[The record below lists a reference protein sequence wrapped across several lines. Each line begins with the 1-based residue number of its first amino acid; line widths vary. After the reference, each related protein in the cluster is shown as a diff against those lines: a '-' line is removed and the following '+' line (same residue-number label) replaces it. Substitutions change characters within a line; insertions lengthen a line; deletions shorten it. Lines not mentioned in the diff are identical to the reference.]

1 VFPYGRLQSIT
12 QLGPEIDIEVS
23 LPFGVPNPRA
33 YISEAIVDSGAAI
46 TCIPHRCLI
55 PHGSLIFREGRQIE
69 DPGKYRSPAA
79 SPLTVK
85 FFAVGD

>member
-1 VFPYGRLQSIT
+1 MKLSDYPVAIAQQQRLLLQAEQHT
-12 QLGPEIDIEVS
+12 
-23 LPFGVPNPRA
+23 
-33 YISEAIVDSGAAI
+33 
-46 TCIPHRCLI
+46 
-55 PHGSLIFREGRQIE
+55 HGSLIFREGRQIE